1 MNDLIGEIQEKLS
14 TRDKLFEK
22 FKPRRLN
29 IDWTIYNE
37 VRNDM
42 KRTIKQKEKQ
52 YLEEKLSENI
62 AKPKQI
68 CQTLKSVVLPNK
80 KQKWFV
86 IRSLSIAETF
96 KKYYSS
102 LTENL
107 VLKLPK

>member
-29 IDWTIYNE
+29 IDWKIYNE

-52 YLEEKLSENI
+52 YLDEKLSEKI
-62 AKPKQI
+62 AKPKEI

-80 KQKWFV
+80 KNSPSN
-86 IRSLSIAETF
+86 IS
-96 KKYYSS
+96 
-102 LTENL
+102 
-107 VLKLPK
+107 